1 MKTFLQV
8 YTRFWPVI
16 SLILIAVLF
25 MFGSL
30 SFFQAMVLLILTI
43 ISTQLDR
50 LLVQQEAKR
59 QYSEFLVRAMQRSEN
74 Q

>member
-1 MKTFLQV
+1 MKKFLQD

-25 MFGSL
+25 IFGSL

-50 LLVQQEAKR
+50 LLVQQEVKR